1 MNDDERD
8 EFDALVEEVLDELP
22 AGIVSLL
29 DEVPLLVEDVP
40 PPELLAEL
48 DVAHPLHLQGVYTGI
63 PLTRRSVRH
72 SAVLPDRIR
81 IFREGIAAAAR
92 RRGEDDALKHEIR
105 RTVLHEIGHHFGMK
119 EDDLRRF
126 GY

>member
-1 MNDDERD
+1 MKDDERD
-8 EFDALVEEVLDELP
+8 EFDALVEDVLDELP
-22 AGIVSLL
+22 PRIVSLL

-40 PPELLAEL
+40 PAELLRDL

-72 SAVLPDRIR
+72 SATLPDRIR
-81 IFREGIAAAAR
+81 IFREGITAAAR
-92 RRGEDDALKHEIR
+92 SRGGDDVLKQEIR
-105 RTVLHEIGHHFGMK
+105 RTILPEIGHHCGMK
-119 EDDLRRF
+119 EDDLRRA

>member
-1 MNDDERD
+1 VNDDDRD

-22 AGIVSLL
+22 PQIVSLL

-40 PPELLAEL
+40 PAELLKDL

-63 PLTRRSVRH
+63 PRTRRSVRH
-72 SAVLPDRIR
+72 SATLPDRIR
-81 IFREGIAAAAR
+81 IFREGIAAGAR

-105 RTVLHEIGHHFGMK
+105 RTILHEIGHHFGMK
-119 EDDLRRF
+119 EDDLRRI